1 MMRRLVVLG
10 ASVAGG
16 TAAATLRERGF
27 DGDVTLIGAE
37 PHAPYERPPLSKSLL
52 RGETPFE
59 HCLIRPEAFWS
70 ERRID
75 ARLGVAATSIDLAS
89 KMVNLADGS
98 GVPFDR
104 LLLATGARNRR
115 PPLPG
120 LDLDGVYSLRT
131 IEEAERIRAEIAPGR
146 RAVLAGMGF
155 IGSEVAASLRL
166 RGVDVTVVA
175 GGAAPLDRVLGEDV
189 GRVLEGIHRD
199 RGVAMHFGLRV
210 AGFEGDGRVERVV
223 TAEGRSFECDFAV
236 LGLGVE
242 PVTDLAAAAGLDV
255 DGGVLV
261 DERCRTSHPDVFAA
275 GDVASHQH
283 PVFGRRVRVEHW
295 QNALR
300 QGRAAALAMLDQGGP
315 YDDIHWFWS
324 EQYEHRLEYAGFHR
338 EWDRV
343 VVRGSLAE
351 RSFAAFYVKDDRVQ
365 AVVALDR
372 AGEVKRAIPMI
383 RSGARPS
390 DEALRD
396 PDADLATLA

>member
-1 MMRRLVVLG
+1 MMRRVVVVG

-16 TAAATLRERGF
+16 TAAATLREKGF

-37 PHAPYERPPLSKSLL
+37 PHPPYERPPLSKSLL
-52 RGETPFE
+52 RGETPFD
-59 HCLIRPEAFWS
+59 HCLMRPRAFWS

-89 KMVNLADGS
+89 KVVNLADGS
-98 GVPFDR
+98 KVSFDR
-104 LLLATGARNRR
+104 MLLATGARNRR
-115 PPLPG
+115 FPLPG

-131 IEEAERIRAEIAPGR
+131 IEEAERIREEIAPGR

-175 GGAAPLDRVLGEDV
+175 GGVAPLDRVLGEDI

-199 RGVAMHFGLRV
+199 HGVAMHFGLRV
-210 AGFEGDGRVERVV
+210 AGFEGDGRVRRVL

-242 PVTDLAAAAGLDV
+242 PVTELAAAAGLDV

-261 DERCRTSHPDVFAA
+261 DGWCRTSHPDVFAA

-300 QGRAAALAMLDQGGP
+300 QGRSAALAMLGQGGP
-315 YDDIHWFWS
+315 YQDIHWFWS
-324 EQYEHRLEYAGFHR
+324 EQYEHRLEYAGFHT
-338 EWDRV
+338 EWDRI
-343 VVRGSLAE
+343 VVRGSLDE

-372 AGEVKRAIPMI
+372 AGEVKRAIPLI
-383 RSGARPS
+383 QTGARPS
-390 DEALRD
+390 DDALRD
-396 PDADLATLA
+396 PDVGLASLA

>member
-1 MMRRLVVLG
+1 MTRRLVVVG

-16 TAAATLRERGF
+16 TAAATFRERGF

-52 RGETPFE
+52 RGETPFD
-59 HCLIRPEAFWS
+59 HCFIRPDAFWS

-89 KMVNLADGS
+89 KVVNLADGS
-98 GVPFDR
+98 KVPFDR

-115 PPLPG
+115 FPLQG
-120 LDLDGVYSLRT
+120 LDLEGVYSLRT
-131 IEEAERIRAEIAPGR
+131 IEEAERIRAEIVPGR

-175 GGAAPLDRVLGEDV
+175 GGVAPLDRVLGEDV

-210 AGFEGDGRVERVV
+210 AGFEGDGRVQRVL

-242 PVTDLAAAAGLDV
+242 PVTDLAEAAGLDI
-255 DGGVLV
+255 DGGVAV
-261 DERCRTSHPDVFAA
+261 DESCRTSHPDVFAA

-283 PVFGRRVRVEHW
+283 AVFGRRVRVEHW

-315 YDDIHWFWS
+315 YADVHWFWS

-338 EWDRV
+338 EWDRI
-343 VVRGSLAE
+343 VVRGSMAE
-351 RSFAAFYVKDDRVQ
+351 RSFAAFYIKDDRVQ

-372 AGEVKRAIPMI
+372 AGDVKRAIPLI
-383 RSGARPS
+383 RSGARPP
-390 DEALRD
+390 DDALRD
-396 PDADLATLA
+396 PDVELASLA

>member
-1 MMRRLVVLG
+1 MTRRLVVVG

-16 TAAATLRERGF
+16 TAAATFRERGF
-27 DGDVTLIGAE
+27 DGEVTLIGAE
-37 PHAPYERPPLSKSLL
+37 PHPPYERPPLSKSLL
-52 RGETPFE
+52 RGETPFD
-59 HCLIRPEAFWS
+59 HCLIRPNAFWS
-70 ERRID
+70 DRQIE
-75 ARLGVAATSIDLAS
+75 ARLGVAAASIDLAS
-89 KMVNLADGS
+89 KVVNLVDGS
-98 GVPFDR
+98 RVPFDR

-120 LDLDGVYSLRT
+120 VDLEGVYSLRT
-131 IEEAERIRAEIAPGR
+131 IEEAEAIRAEIEPGR

-175 GGAAPLDRVLGEDV
+175 GGVAPLDRVLGEDV
-189 GRVLEGIHRD
+189 GRVLEGAHRD

-210 AGFEGDGRVERVV
+210 AGFEGDTRVRRVL

-242 PVTDLAAAAGLDV
+242 PVTELAADAGLDV
-255 DGGVLV
+255 DGGVAV
-261 DERCRTSHPDVFAA
+261 DASCRTSHPDVFAA

-300 QGRAAALAMLDQGGP
+300 QGRAAALVMLDQGGP
-315 YDDIHWFWS
+315 YADVHWFWS
-324 EQYEHRLEYAGFHR
+324 EQYDHRLEYAGFHR
-338 EWDRV
+338 EWDRI
-343 VVRGSLAE
+343 VVRGSMAE
-351 RSFAAFYVKDDRVQ
+351 RSFAAFYIKDDRVQ
-365 AVVALDR
+365 AVVGLDR
-372 AGEVKRAIPMI
+372 PGDVKRAIPLI

-390 DEALRD
+390 DQALRD
-396 PDADLATLA
+396 PDVELASLA